1 MHERSFIAFESKF
14 PPIKMKNKGEEKSS
28 FLKE

>member
-14 PPIKMKNKGEEKSS
+14 PPIKKNKGEEKSS